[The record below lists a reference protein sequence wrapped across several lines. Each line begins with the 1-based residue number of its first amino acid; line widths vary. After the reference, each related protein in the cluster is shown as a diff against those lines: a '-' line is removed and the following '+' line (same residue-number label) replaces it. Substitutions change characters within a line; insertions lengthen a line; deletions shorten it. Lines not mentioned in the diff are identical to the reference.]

1 MTDRGSRQTSLAYA
15 LLLALGVHGLLLWLP
30 MPPRPAPRSLPQA
43 PVQVRAILVPRPEPS
58 PVTAAPAMEPA
69 PPAPAPEPTPP
80 EPAPQPAVA
89 PVPAV
94 PVEPPSPPIRATKV
108 APAPRVIATPKP
120 VAAPA
125 PAVAKAKPKPA
136 SQSADAPPPAKPTV
150 APPRGGGGRTGAG
163 QLLASG
169 EDVARSLAAADQPSP
184 HGSKGSRSKE
194 LGAAPRD
201 YAQAAY
207 LEAWRRKV
215 EQIGNLNFPEQA
227 KRDRLS
233 GSLVLRVAV
242 RSDGSVESIRVVR
255 SSGSKILDDAATAIV
270 RLAAPFAPFPAGIRA
285 EADVLEITR
294 TWQFRSD
301 HRLLAQ

>member
-1 MTDRGSRQTSLAYA
+1 
-15 LLLALGVHGLLLWLP
+15 
-30 MPPRPAPRSLPQA
+30 
-43 PVQVRAILVPRPEPS
+43 
-58 PVTAAPAMEPA
+58 
-69 PPAPAPEPTPP
+69 
-80 EPAPQPAVA
+80 
-89 PVPAV
+89 
-94 PVEPPSPPIRATKV
+94 
-108 APAPRVIATPKP
+108 
-120 VAAPA
+120 
-125 PAVAKAKPKPA
+125 
-136 SQSADAPPPAKPTV
+136 
-150 APPRGGGGRTGAG
+150 
-163 QLLASG
+163 
-169 EDVARSLAAADQPSP
+169 
-184 HGSKGSRSKE
+184 
-194 LGAAPRD
+194 
-201 YAQAAY
+201 

-255 SSGSKILDDAATAIV
+255 SSGSKILNDAATAIV